1 MMLET
6 WLEKREWERMKERL
20 ARGYEL
26 EIHLARRKNRKGRV
40 IGGMV
45 IEIRNGVVV
54 LEEEEEREMERIMMK
69 VVKIGG
75 ERRII
80 GEYIN
85 SNMKE
90 ILMLGWKIGEDG
102 WNRGIR
108 EERKGEEIKGQEG
121 G

>member
-1 MMLET
+1 MLET
-6 WLEKREWERMKERL
+6 WLEKREWERLKERL
-20 ARGYEL
+20 PRGYEW
-26 EIHLARRKNRKGRV
+26 EIQLVRRKNRKGRV

-45 IEIRNGVVV
+45 IGIRNGVVV
-54 LEEEEEREMERIMMK
+54 LEEEEQREMEKIMMK

-80 GEYIN
+80 GKYIN

-90 ILMLGWKIGEDG
+90 ILMLGWEIGEDE

-108 EERKGEEIKGQEG
+108 EKMKGEEIKRQEG